1 MDQATGEVKALV
13 GGRGDKTANK
23 TLNRASDTTRQ
34 PGSTFKILA
43 AYAPALDSGGMTLA
57 SVEDDAP
64 YSYTNGRSLRNY
76 DDQYRGFTT
85 LREAICNS
93 FKVLSRK
100 TSHFCVSC
108 SKLLSDMKRNVTVG
122 IDILLQR

>member
-1 MDQATGEVKALV
+1 MKALV

-76 DDQYRGFTT
+76 DGQYRGFTT
-85 LREAICNS
+85 
-93 FKVLSRK
+93 
-100 TSHFCVSC
+100 
-108 SKLLSDMKRNVTVG
+108 
-122 IDILLQR
+122 

>member
-1 MDQATGEVKALV
+1 MIKPQT
-13 GGRGDKTANK
+13 K

-76 DDQYRGFTT
+76 DGQYRGFTT
-85 LREAICNS
+85 LREAICHSINI
-93 FKVLSRK
+93 
-100 TSHFCVSC
+100 
-108 SKLLSDMKRNVTVG
+108 VTVKTLT
-122 IDILLQR
+122 DISTDLGTVITVILDLPP